1 MSEDKKDRKLM
12 QLRKKMNALKEKLA
26 GTGLLLQGNISERT
40 ITREDDSKKK
50 NYGPYY
56 QWTFKK
62 DGKTVTVNLSATQV
76 EEFQKAIDNNRETE
90 NMMEEMR
97 NLSREILDL
106 STQGVIKRKGKNEH
120 KNS

>member
-26 GTGLLLQGNISERT
+26 GTGFLLQGNISERT
-40 ITREDDSKKK
+40 ITREDGSKKK

-62 DGKTVTVNLSATQV
+62 DGKTVTVNLSSSQV
-76 EEFQKAIDNNRETE
+76 GEFQKAIDNNRETE

-97 NLSREILDL
+97 NLSRDILDL
-106 STQGVIKRKGKNEH
+106 STQGVIKRKGNNEL
-120 KNS
+120 KKP

>member
-40 ITREDDSKKK
+40 ITREDGSKKK

-97 NLSREILDL
+97 NLSREILDF
-106 STQGVIKRKGKNEH
+106 STMGVIKRKANNELKNP
-120 KNS
+120 

>member
-12 QLRKKMNALKEKLA
+12 QLRKKMNALKEKFV

-40 ITREDDSKKK
+40 IPREDGSKKK

-97 NLSREILDL
+97 KLSLEILDL
-106 STQGVIKRKGKNEH
+106 STQGVIKRKGN
-120 KNS
+120 N

>member
-12 QLRKKMNALKEKLA
+12 QLRKKMNALKEKFV

-40 ITREDDSKKK
+40 ITREDGSKKK

-97 NLSREILDL
+97 KLSLEILDL
-106 STQGVIKRKGKNEH
+106 STQGVIKRKGNNELKNP
-120 KNS
+120 